1 MFPFPAATQLV
12 QVGGSTLP
20 VSFNSGSLILNLNTT
35 VIGPAGPMGDTAAA
49 QGWVQVIDGKF
60 DVVHNAQ
67 QLDSATK
74 PAHFI
79 P

>member
-1 MFPFPAATQLV
+1 
-12 QVGGSTLP
+12 
-20 VSFNSGSLILNLNTT
+20 
-35 VIGPAGPMGDTAAA
+35 MGDTAAA

-60 DVVHNAQ
+60 GVVHNAQ

>member
-1 MFPFPAATQLV
+1 MVT
-12 QVGGSTLP
+12 VGGSTLP

-35 VIGPAGPMGDTAAA
+35 VIGTAGPMGDTAAA

-60 DVVHNAQ
+60 GAVHNAQ